1 MDKKLKEYAAL
12 LIELGV
18 NLQQGETLAIA
29 CPVEC
34 CDLAEEA
41 ARAAYER
48 GAERVV
54 MFWSSGKLSKL
65 SYQYQSEKTLTEVPD
80 YLVASRDFILGKKGA
95 YLCIISDEPGLY
107 EGLDA
112 KKIAAASRAT
122 GKALIRFRES
132 TSKNETRW
140 CLAAYPN
147 PAWAKKMFPSLPEKE
162 ALEKQWEYL
171 HKTMRMDEGDPI
183 ARWRAHQEKLVARSK
198 ILNEKKIKSL
208 HYVNA
213 LGTDFTVGMTDR
225 YLFTGAVETGAD
237 GIAFTANMPT
247 EEVFSSPDRRTANG
261 KLVAAM
267 PLVRN
272 GVVIEHFSMTFRDG
286 RIVDFSAE
294 KGYDTLKEI
303 ISTDEGSHYLGE
315 IALVGYHSPIRA
327 LNTLFYST
335 LFDENASCHF
345 AIGRGFPA
353 CYRGGEKM
361 TKEALLERG
370 VNDSL
375 EHVDFMVGTPDL
387 SITATTEGGEEFAV
401 FRDGDWAF

>member
-18 NLQQGETLAIA
+18 NLQHGETLAIA

-225 YLFTGAVETGAD
+225 YLRRGGDGRGRNRFYGEHAD
-237 GIAFTANMPT
+237 GRGVQFARPPHGERKTRRRDAPGAQRRGHRAFFHDLP
-247 EEVFSSPDRRTANG
+247 
-261 KLVAAM
+261 
-267 PLVRN
+267 
-272 GVVIEHFSMTFRDG
+272 G
-286 RIVDFSAE
+286 RAD
-294 KGYDTLKEI
+294 
-303 ISTDEGSHYLGE
+303 
-315 IALVGYHSPIRA
+315 
-327 LNTLFYST
+327 
-335 LFDENASCHF
+335 
-345 AIGRGFPA
+345 RGFLRRKGIRYA
-353 CYRGGEKM
+353 ERDHFHGRRFALSRRDRTGGVPFSHPRAEY
-361 TKEALLERG
+361 ALLQ
-370 VNDSL
+370 
-375 EHVDFMVGTPDL
+375 H
-387 SITATTEGGEEFAV
+387 AV
-401 FRDGDWAF
+401 R